1 MIKQSPTTTSSILR
15 TGGAFTAVFSLAM
28 GLLVLFVIPGA
39 CTFLSGLE
47 LLILGFLFVAGV
59 IAFFIGN
66 GLSRKKMV
74 EINPKGGP
82 EDNR

>member
-1 MIKQSPTTTSSILR
+1 MVKQNPTTSNVLR

-39 CTFLSGLE
+39 CTFVNGLG
-47 LLILGFLFVAGV
+47 LLILSFLFVAGV
-59 IAFFIGN
+59 IAFFLGK
-66 GLSRKKMV
+66 GLLRKKMV
-74 EINPKGGP
+74 ETNPKGGP